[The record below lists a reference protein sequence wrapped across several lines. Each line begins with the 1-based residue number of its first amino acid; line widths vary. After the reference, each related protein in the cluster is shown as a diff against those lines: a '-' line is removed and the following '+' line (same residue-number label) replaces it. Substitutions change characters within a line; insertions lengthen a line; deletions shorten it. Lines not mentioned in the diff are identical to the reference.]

1 MKFYIVE
8 DDPTVISI
16 LEDIVERNNLGFV
29 CGDTADAP
37 ADPPVS
43 SPPTRILS
51 SLTC

>member
-1 MKFYIVE
+1 MKFYIIE

-16 LEDIVERNNLGFV
+16 LEDIVERNDLGFV

-37 ADPPVS
+37 ANPPRI
-43 SPPTRILS
+43 RILS